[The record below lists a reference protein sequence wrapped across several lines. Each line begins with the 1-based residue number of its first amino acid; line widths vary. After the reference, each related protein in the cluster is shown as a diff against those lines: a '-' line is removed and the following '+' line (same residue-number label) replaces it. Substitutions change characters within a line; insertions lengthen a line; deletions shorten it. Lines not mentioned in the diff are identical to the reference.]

1 MLLGKA
7 ENVLEELPICDV
19 ESWNALILGYIQYQ
33 CGKDALKCL
42 EVMQCEGIFPDIVT
56 FTDILKAYGALG
68 EICKSKQIHDEI
80 ICKSLLEENDMLGNA
95 FVDMYVKWDDLEKPH
110 STGVLH
116 IFSEDNKRCRLDCWF
131 RSIENHQ

>member
-1 MLLGKA
+1 ML
-7 ENVLEELPICDV
+7 NVVTREKQKIGLKSFSVRDV
-19 ESWNALILGYIQYQ
+19 VSWNALISGYVQYQ
-33 CGKDALKCL
+33 RGKGALKCL

-95 FVDMYVKWDDLEKPH
+95 FVDMYVKCDDLEKTH
-110 STGVLH
+110 MVFDELSTQDFALW
-116 IFSEDNKRCRLDCWF
+116 N
-131 RSIENHQ
+131 